1 MTLVFLLT
9 AVVVTVV
16 VAAVIPR
23 RVPVRGPAG
32 PGRTPRFPWFWVVF
46 PVTVLATASA
56 VGVVLSRTVGVT
68 ETDHRPVDL
77 SLTYPDFG
85 GGGDVQFLS
94 NEQFRSI
101 SGPLPADVYLWGWPV
116 LALAGAALCLRLLD
130 SGERRALSGSFRW
143 ATLALVVAVTAVV
156 LGAVTVIYY
165 MHHTPA
171 PVPMPDPL
179 PTTPLPGHVVPLTT
193 AGLAVATVLGI
204 SAMVLGWW
212 ALRVEQSP
220 RTAFVA
226 TWTAILGPGVVVVAA
241 FYGLF
246 TTPVLY

>member
-1 MTLVFLLT
+1 MTLAFLLA
-9 AVVVTVV
+9 AVMVMVV

-23 RVPVRGPAG
+23 RVPGRGPAG
-32 PGRTPRFPWFWVVF
+32 PGRTPRFPWFWVGF
-46 PVTVLATASA
+46 PVTVLATVSA

-94 NEQFRSI
+94 NEQFRSM

-116 LALAGAALCLRLLD
+116 LALAGVALCLWLLD
-130 SGERRALSGSFRW
+130 SGERRTLSGSSRW

-165 MHHTPA
+165 MHHTPP
-171 PVPMPDPL
+171 PVPVD
-179 PTTPLPGHVVPLTT
+179 VPLSTPVPGYVNT
-193 AGLAVATVLGI
+193 LTIAGLVAATVLGI

-212 ALRVEQSP
+212 ALRGEETP
-220 RTAFVA
+220 KAAIVA
-226 TWTAILGPGVVVVAA
+226 TWTAFFGPVVMVVAA
-241 FYGLF
+241 VYGLF
-246 TTPVLY
+246 TTPVPY